1 MAPEFP
7 SLEWLQVLQEKLN
20 HDDHYA
26 EVAKNWEGDMVI
38 IVDPQGK
45 VTEQQNFYFDLW
57 HGKCKRVE
65 MNIDLDAQK
74 PAFTLR
80 APFENYIAILT
91 GKIDPMAALMTNK
104 LHVKGSLAYMMRNV
118 PTVLDF
124 VRCAKE
130 VTGDNI

>member
-26 EVAKNWEGDMVI
+26 EVAKNWEGDIVM

-57 HGKCKRVE
+57 HGKCRHVE

-74 PAFTLR
+74 PAFSLR
-80 APFENYIAILT
+80 APFENYTAILT

>member
-26 EVAKNWEGDMVI
+26 EVAKNWEGDIVM

-57 HGKCKRVE
+57 HGKCRHVE
-65 MNIDLDAQK
+65 MNIDLDAKK
-74 PAFTLR
+74 PAFSLR
-80 APFENYIAILT
+80 APFENYTAILT

>member
-26 EVAKNWEGDMVI
+26 EVAKNWEGDIVM

-57 HGKCKRVE
+57 HGKCRHVE
-65 MNIDLDAQK
+65 MNIDLDAHK
-74 PAFTLR
+74 PAFSLR
-80 APFENYIAILT
+80 APFENYTAILT

>member
-20 HDDHYA
+20 NDDHYA
-26 EVAKNWEGDMVI
+26 GVAKNWEGDMLI

-57 HGKCKRVE
+57 HGKCNRVE
-65 MNIDLDAQK
+65 MNIDLTSCK

-80 APFENYIAILT
+80 APFENYTAILT

-104 LHVKGSLAYMMRNV
+104 LHVKGSMAYMMRNV

-130 VTGDNI
+130 VTGENI

>member
-1 MAPEFP
+1 M
-7 SLEWLQVLQEKLN
+7 N
-20 HDDHYA
+20 
-26 EVAKNWEGDMVI
+26 
-38 IVDPQGK
+38 VDLA
-45 VTEQQNFYFDLW
+45 TS
-57 HGKCKRVE
+57 
-65 MNIDLDAQK
+65 K

-80 APFENYIAILT
+80 APFDNYTAILT